1 MSIWSLKQIISTTNI
16 YSCRVFANA
25 CKTGSVQRLG
35 DSAFF
40 QNCSHKIILHPS
52 IEIPQTSPWEQVM
65 GREGTDRESV
75 KILFQI
81 TNVAMVKQHRSPP
94 QVMKFEI
101 LRTQSVTTTYTI
113 SLSRNLEQ
121 KSLGC
126 LTGSNT
132 QWNSQ

>member
-1 MSIWSLKQIISTTNI
+1 MELKTDYIHHKYLQL
-16 YSCRVFANA
+16 
-25 CKTGSVQRLG
+25 QRLCKCM
-35 DSAFF
+35 
-40 QNCSHKIILHPS
+40 QNWLCPKVRRQCLFPKLQHKIILHPS

-65 GREGTDRESV
+65 GREGTDREIV

-81 TNVAMVKQHRSPP
+81 TNVAMVKQRRSPP

-101 LRTQSVTTTYTI
+101 LRTQSVTTIYTI